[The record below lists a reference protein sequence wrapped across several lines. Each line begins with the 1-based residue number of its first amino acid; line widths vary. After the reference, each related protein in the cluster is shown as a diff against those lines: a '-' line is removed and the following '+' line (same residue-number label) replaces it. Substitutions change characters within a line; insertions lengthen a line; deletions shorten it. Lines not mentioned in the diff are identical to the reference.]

1 MVPETE
7 LREPASLTHT
17 NGKAEESL
25 LTVIAKEDCLR
36 GNLEVKGDGRV
47 LGEFSGEIDCA
58 GELVIGTTAS
68 VSANIRG
75 RNITISGL
83 VRGNVT
89 ALGKL
94 KITPTGRLEGDAR
107 VGALIVQEG
116 GVHHGVIRVHP
127 EGVPAEAEPV
137 MAETVVV
144 ASTAEPGSKPITAQV
159 DRVKKF
165 WGEFF

>member
-1 MVPETE
+1 MPDTE
-7 LREPASLTHT
+7 LRDPASLTHT
-17 NGKAEESL
+17 NGKTEESPV
-25 LTVIAKEDCLR
+25 TVLAKEDSLR
-36 GNLEVKGDGRV
+36 GNLEIKGDGRI

-58 GELVIGTTAS
+58 GELMIGQTAS
-68 VSANIRG
+68 VSANIRT

-89 ALGKL
+89 AAGKL
-94 KITPTGRLEGDAR
+94 KIAPTGRLEGDAR

-137 MAETVVV
+137 MAETVVI
-144 ASTAEPGSKPITAQV
+144 ASAVDPGQKPITAQV

>member
-1 MVPETE
+1 VPETE
-7 LREPASLTHT
+7 LREPASMTHS
-17 NGKAEESL
+17 NGKAEESF
-25 LTVIAKEDCLR
+25 TVLAKDDSLH
-36 GNLEVKGDGRV
+36 GNLEIKGDGRV

-58 GELVIGTTAS
+58 GELVIGTSAS
-68 VSANIRG
+68 VSANIRT
-75 RNITISGL
+75 RNITISGV

-89 ALGKL
+89 AVGKL
-94 KITPTGRLEGDAR
+94 KISPTGRLEGDAR

-127 EGVPAEAEPV
+127 EGLPAEPEPV
-137 MAETVVV
+137 IAETVVV
-144 ASTAEPGSKPITAQV
+144 ASAAEPVARPLTAQV

>member
-1 MVPETE
+1 MVPEIE
-7 LREPASLTHT
+7 LREPASLTHN
-17 NGKAEESL
+17 NGKTDEQPITVLAKDDSL
-25 LTVIAKEDCLR
+25 S
-36 GNLEVKGDGRV
+36 GNLEIKGDGRL

-58 GELVIGTTAS
+58 GELIVGTTAT
-68 VSANIRG
+68 VSANIRT

-89 ALGKL
+89 AVGKL
-94 KITPTGRLEGDAR
+94 KIAATGRLEGDAR

-127 EGVPAEAEPV
+127 EGLPSEPDPV

-144 ASTAEPGSKPITAQV
+144 ASATEPVAKPLTAQV